1 MPVDQN
7 WLRLVQQQEW
17 PSPVLPT
24 FTMDRER
31 LFSAL
36 IRQYLFIS
44 LYQALAES
52 LASEHASRL
61 AAMQHADRNIQ
72 ERLEELRAEFRQQRQ
87 LAITTELLDI
97 VAGFEAL
104 TGELTSRTTAL

>member
-1 MPVDQN
+1 
-7 WLRLVQQQEW
+7 VQQQAW
-17 PSPVLPT
+17 PSQTLPT

-61 AAMQHADRNIQ
+61 AAMQYADRNIR
-72 ERLEELRAEFRQQRQ
+72 ERLEELRAQFRQQRQ

-104 TGELTSRTTAL
+104 TEEKTSRATGTPSTPTNTMTT

>member
-1 MPVDQN
+1 
-7 WLRLVQQQEW
+7 
-17 PSPVLPT
+17 
-24 FTMDRER
+24 MDRER

-36 IRQYLFIS
+36 IHQYLFVS
-44 LYQALAES
+44 LSQALAES

-61 AAMQHADRNIQ
+61 AAMQHAERHIQ
-72 ERLEELRAEFRQQRQ
+72 ERLEELRTQFRQQRQ

-104 TGELTSRTTAL
+104 TTTQRQPSKRS

>member
-1 MPVDQN
+1 MRQPGSKM
-7 WLRLVQQQEW
+7 LV
-17 PSPVLPT
+17 PHR
-24 FTMDRER
+24 DRCD
-31 LFSAL
+31 
-36 IRQYLFIS
+36 
-44 LYQALAES
+44 LAES

-72 ERLEELRAEFRQQRQ
+72 ERLEELRAQFRQQRQ

-104 TGELTSRTTAL
+104 ADQRSWERS

>member
-1 MPVDQN
+1 
-7 WLRLVQQQEW
+7 
-17 PSPVLPT
+17 
-24 FTMDRER
+24 MDRER

-36 IRQYLFIS
+36 IHQYLFVS
-44 LYQALAES
+44 LSQALAES

-61 AAMQHADRNIQ
+61 AAMQHAERHIQ
-72 ERLEELRAEFRQQRQ
+72 ERLEELRAQFRQQRQ

-104 TGELTSRTTAL
+104 TGASGEQTV